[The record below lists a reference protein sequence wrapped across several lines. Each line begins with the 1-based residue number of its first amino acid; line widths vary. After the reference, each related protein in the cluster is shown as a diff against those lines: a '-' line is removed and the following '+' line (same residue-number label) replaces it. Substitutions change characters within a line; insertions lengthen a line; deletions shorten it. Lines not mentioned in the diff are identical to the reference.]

1 VKQNAPGMAPA
12 TRLVTLDAL
21 GTLLALEPPW
31 LRLDRSL
38 TDGLAPEQVE
48 AAFRAEMAYY
58 RDHAQEGRDAASLA
72 ELRSRCARLLSDQ
85 LGRDVSVAAMMEAI
99 RFRAFPDAEPA
110 LRDLRDRGIALV
122 CVSNWDITLPN
133 VLVRAR
139 LAGFLDGVVS
149 SASVGARKPDPA
161 IFDPALELAGCEASE
176 ALHVGD
182 TPEEDLA
189 AARGAGIRA
198 ILIARDGSAQ
208 SSEQAPTISSLA
220 QISDYLAG

>member
-1 VKQNAPGMAPA
+1 MAPT

-31 LRLDRSL
+31 LHLDRSL
-38 TDGLAPEQVE
+38 TDGLVPEQVE
-48 AAFRAEMAYY
+48 AAFRTEMAYY

-99 RFRAFPDAEPA
+99 RFRAYPDAEPA

-133 VLVRAR
+133 VLVRVR

-198 ILIARDGSAQ
+198 ILIARDGPAQ
-208 SSEQAPTISSLA
+208 LSEQAPTISSLG
-220 QISDYLAG
+220 QIGDHLAE